1 MYILRIGNNLFIK
14 EVAEDIILTKDY
26 TQAIQYKKIGDAM
39 RSASELNTLINNHI
53 VKIIRCD

>member
-1 MYILRIGNNLFIK
+1 MYILRIGSNLFIK

-39 RSASELNTLINNHI
+39 RVASELNTLINNHI

>member
-39 RSASELNTLINNHI
+39 RAASELNTLINNSI
-53 VKIIRCD
+53 VKIIKYD